1 MLTTIAPKA
10 ATGMLTGSQESQAS
24 ILHTAVRERR
34 GQNEYV
40 ENSEPVWRQNRLSS
54 NQESSTSSSEASRQK
69 MGRHTNFVMSSL
81 NSQYA
86 ASIVSGSAQTPLV
99 QVLPSTL
106 GRPRY
111 RKFPTAMAT
120 RYGGMGMGYS
130 EVHQGLRFKLGD
142 NEYRPACTRR

>member
-1 MLTTIAPKA
+1 
-10 ATGMLTGSQESQAS
+10 
-24 ILHTAVRERR
+24 
-34 GQNEYV
+34 
-40 ENSEPVWRQNRLSS
+40 
-54 NQESSTSSSEASRQK
+54 

-130 EVHQGLRFKLGD
+130 GFIKGCDSSWVIMSTDLLVLVGD
-142 NEYRPACTRR
+142 PILANFLPVVSGAI